1 LPLKSITGRD
11 VKREV
16 MTLADSAR
24 QVQAQLPGQEGE
36 NAFRPAAAPMPRFT
50 VVARDA
56 HKGEQLSVRAT
67 KAARAELDELLG
79 QLRGDNGR
87 GAEMMR
93 VALLAADCF
102 ARQLVP
108 GLLRHL
114 EHDDLASAL
123 ENLPEVTGTRGVE
136 RIVSVFSSLTYLLS
150 DDAAQVFYAAIDALE
165 QPAHAGTEEID
176 RRSPAVRPFRA
187 SFSRSLAAAINRA
200 DRVLSSETS
209 GTDDALPHPL
219 RPSVEVATVVGNSK
233 LRSLAS

>member
-1 LPLKSITGRD
+1 
-11 VKREV
+11 

-24 QVQAQLPGQEGE
+24 QIQAQLPGPEGE
-36 NAFRPAAAPMPRFT
+36 NAFRPAAAPVPRFT
-50 VVARDA
+50 LVARDNA
-56 HKGEQLSVRAT
+56 KGEQLSVRAT
-67 KAARAELDELLG
+67 RVARAELDDLLA
-79 QLRGDNGR
+79 QLRGDAAG
-87 GAEMMR
+87 GPEVMR
-93 VALLAADCF
+93 VALLATDCF
-102 ARQLVP
+102 ARRVVP

-136 RIVSVFSSLTYLLS
+136 RIVSVFSSLTYLVP
-150 DDAAQVFYAAIDALE
+150 DDAAQVFYAALEALE
-165 QPAHAGTEEID
+165 QPAHVGADEID
-176 RRSPAVRPFRA
+176 RRSPAVRPFRT

-200 DRVLSSETS
+200 DRVMSSETS